1 MDECVQYSYLSV
13 PAFQKRLAE
22 HPVGYLPLGTLEWH
36 GLHNVLGSDSLQAEG
51 LFLRAARRFGGIVF
65 PPLFVGPDRIEDA
78 GEGRQF
84 IGMDSSDAT
93 RPHQQLPGSCYWV
106 GKGVFLSLLESL
118 IAQAK
123 RAGFICLL
131 ADGHGPSRK
140 AWAEMAPL
148 WEKQYDIILLSSIND
163 FDPLAYLTQNDHA
176 GKIETST
183 MMALH
188 PDLVDLSR
196 LDPASWPLGVKGEDP
211 RTSSASWGE
220 YLLETTVQAIGRK
233 LQELGL

>member
-1 MDECVQYSYLSV
+1 MDLNLKSPAIDIEYRDSYLSGGAV
-13 PAFQKRLAE
+13 
-22 HPVGYLPLGTLEWH
+22 VGLISI
-36 GLHNVLGSDSLQAEG
+36 VKCASLLSLVIVFEMAWVI
-51 LFLRAARRFGGIVF
+51 AARRFGGIVF

-84 IGMDSSDAT
+84 IGMDSSEAT

-106 GKGVFLSLLESL
+106 GKGVFLSLLES
-118 IAQAK
+118 IVAQAK